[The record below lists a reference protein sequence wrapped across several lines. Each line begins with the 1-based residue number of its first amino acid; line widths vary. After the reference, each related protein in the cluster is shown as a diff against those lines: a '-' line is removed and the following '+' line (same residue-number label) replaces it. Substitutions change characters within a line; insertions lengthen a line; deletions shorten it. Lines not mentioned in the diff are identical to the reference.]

1 MTRAGHSKKE
11 RETGQ
16 ARVWSLRIRNVGF
29 LCVCVCYLLRPFD
42 CSANFNLNFCEP
54 PNYSFLLFFM
64 NINVKVKVKLF
75 SAVRTTFEQVREKR
89 AHKNANHSL
98 SFVLLLHCNSSK
110 FQLRFQFFLLECER
124 ESQKGDDV
132 THVLARTVQ
141 SFLLPFSWFYLVVF
155 LPLVCGTF
163 SIFPLA
169 FVVHKTN

>member
-16 ARVWSLRIRNVGF
+16 ARVWSLRIRNVG
-29 LCVCVCYLLRPFD
+29 LVCMCVCYLLRPFD

-54 PNYSFLLFFM
+54 TNYSVLLFFM

-75 SAVRTTFEQVREKR
+75 SAVRTTFEQVRGER

-110 FQLRFQFFLLECER
+110 FQLRFQFFLTRER
-124 ESQKGDDV
+124 KREPGRRRRHACPCTNCTKFSSPIFVILFGCFSSTRV
-132 THVLARTVQ
+132 WHIFYFPI
-141 SFLLPFSWFYLVVF
+141 SF
-155 LPLVCGTF
+155 CC
-163 SIFPLA
+163 A
-169 FVVHKTN
+169 